1 MNKLTEL
8 LSDEESMRQIREL
21 AEMLSKGD
29 TDGIEEQEEAPD
41 ESPET
46 EAFGDMPDIE
56 TMMKLTSLMGKL
68 NESDENTGLLLA
80 LKPHLSEKRRQRVD
94 KAVKLLRLM
103 AVFDMARESGMLGE
117 MF

>member
-29 TDGIEEQEEAPD
+29 TDAAAEQVETPEQ
-41 ESPET
+41 SPET
-46 EAFGDMPDIE
+46 EDSGDMPDIE
-56 TMMKLTSLMGKL
+56 MMMKLTSLMGKL

-103 AVFDMARESGMLGE
+103 AVFDTARESGILGGIL
-117 MF
+117 